1 MESIIKEQ
9 IFYSADEPQ
18 LVSKMRNFYGK
29 DFKIDEPCYCHA
41 VYFSFSL
48 LPIFYDK
55 TVFLYLQMNKKRR
68 DIAIKYSKEIKNAAV
83 VTPKNIAENYVAH
96 LYVVKSKQRNLL
108 KEYLKS
114 NQIASDIHYP
124 IPDHRQ
130 PFFENQFKDLTLK
143 NTEELSDIIITLPC
157 YPEMPEKDVE
167 KVISAVNEWNP

>member
-1 MESIIKEQ
+1 M
-9 IFYSADEPQ
+9 D
-18 LVSKMRNFYGK
+18 L
-29 DFKIDEPCYCHA
+29 
-41 VYFSFSL
+41 
-48 LPIFYDK
+48 
-55 TVFLYLQMNKKRR
+55 MNEKRR
-68 DIAIKYSKEIKNAAV
+68 KIANRYSKEIKNAAV